1 MASAAG
7 RAASRAWHAKP
18 LGPVCCHRWMRHQRS
33 PLVGT
38 PTCHRS
44 LARPDSTARLPLP
57 AKTLT
62 ATASD
67 HRPLPLPTKTPT
79 ATPSRHRLRQQPA
92 ATTHCHH
99 PLPAPAGL
107 PNMDSA
113 AMCPMPD
120 PSTPASPGS
129 GPDDDA
135 GAHAPVPARSKGW
148 PLWLRIGLAVVIL
161 SFVWSPFLAM
171 LLRLSRLN
179 PSLQPTGGTTDF
191 TPPEPITPRAAPQ
204 GSPLAPQGS
213 SPAPAV
219 APPAPAPNP

>member
-1 MASAAG
+1 MSG
-7 RAASRAWHAKP
+7 TPRTRVQS
-18 LGPVCCHRWMRHQRS
+18 S
-33 PLVGT
+33 PLKACCRRDFFSLLAAAT
-38 PTCHRS
+38 HSPNAHRHCQ
-44 LARPDSTARLPLP
+44 LQP
-57 AKTLT
+57 
-62 ATASD
+62 
-67 HRPLPLPTKTPT
+67 PT

-99 PLPAPAGL
+99 SLPAPAGL
-107 PNMDSA
+107 PNMESA
-113 AMCPMPD
+113 AVCPMPD

-129 GPDDDA
+129 GPDNDA
-135 GAHAPVPARSKGW
+135 GTPAPVPARSKGW